1 MKISSAAVVLV
12 CAISAPFVAGCDGED
27 ACEPGFEREAG
38 ACVDVRAR
46 FAGAWAVSDT
56 CSASG
61 PSEYE
66 VTITLDPAAADGL
79 LISDFWGVFL
89 APVRAS
95 LSADELTIDRQEPDA
110 DAYFVQGSGV
120 VQDEPGSLSFDYRVS
135 DENDPTAIVTD
146 RCQSTWTKQ

>member
-1 MKISSAAVVLV
+1 MVSVIT
-12 CAISAPFVAGCDGED
+12 
-27 ACEPGFEREAG
+27 R
-38 ACVDVRAR
+38 R
-46 FAGAWAVSDT
+46 FATTNAGFGSEQLPQFSGRGTQGSDNIR
-56 CSASG
+56 A
-61 PSEYE
+61 YA
-66 VTITLDPAAADGL
+66 LDPAAADGL